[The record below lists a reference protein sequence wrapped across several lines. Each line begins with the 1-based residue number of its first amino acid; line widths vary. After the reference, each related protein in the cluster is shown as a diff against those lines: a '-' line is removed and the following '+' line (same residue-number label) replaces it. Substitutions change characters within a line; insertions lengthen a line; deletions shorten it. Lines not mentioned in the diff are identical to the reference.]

1 MLLGSAVLEVA
12 FGLIFVYLLLSLLC
26 SAIGEYIEAKFNNR
40 AKYLQQGIQ
49 LLLNETRGGGVDLAK
64 MLYSHGL
71 VRPLYRDAGK
81 LPSYIPSRTFA
92 LALWNMATTAAATGD
107 QATTGAVGVTAELK
121 QIRAAVAAHV
131 PNSELRTALL
141 TLIDEADGDI
151 VRARKNVEEWYEA
164 MMDRVSGWYKRRT
177 TVIMLVL
184 GFVVAG
190 AINADTISLVRTLA
204 RDGAL
209 RGSIA
214 AAAERYLTP
223 PPATMP
229 PATTPSTTT
238 PSTTTPPTTAPPT
251 TTPPATEQPATAG
264 AGSAAPAEETADERD
279 KAATTALK
287 SAYAAVDE
295 LGLPLGWVNAPK
307 DPTDPRKVPNGWYE
321 WVLKLFGILLTGF
334 AISQG
339 APFWFD
345 LLNKF
350 MVIRSTVKPTEKSQE
365 QPSKDKPA
373 PGTSSAANKEPEKD
387 TGGSPAKG

>member
-107 QATTGAVGVTAELK
+107 QAATGAVGVTADLK
-121 QIRAAVAAHV
+121 QIRAAVGAHV
-131 PNSELRTALL
+131 PNTELRTALL

-151 VRARKNVEEWYEA
+151 VRARKNIEEWYEA

-190 AINADTISLVRTLA
+190 AINADTISLARTLA

-209 RGSIA
+209 RGSVA

-223 PPATMP
+223 PPSTTS
-229 PATTPSTTT
+229 PATTAPA
-238 PSTTTPPTTAPPT
+238 TTPPTTTAPPT
-251 TTPPATEQPATAG
+251 AGVGGAAPPA
-264 AGSAAPAEETADERD
+264 ETADERD
-279 KAATTALK
+279 EAATEALK
-287 SAYAAVDE
+287 DAYAAVDE

-307 DPTDPRKVPNGWYE
+307 DPADPRKVPKGFYD

-365 QPSKDKPA
+365 QPSKDRPA

-387 TGGSPAKG
+387 TGGSPPKG

>member
-107 QATTGAVGVTAELK
+107 QAATGAVGVTADLK
-121 QIRAAVAAHV
+121 QIRAAVGAHV
-131 PNSELRTALL
+131 PNTELRTALL

-151 VRARKNVEEWYEA
+151 VRARKNIEEWYEA

-190 AINADTISLVRTLA
+190 AINADTISLARTLA

-209 RGSIA
+209 RGSVA

-223 PPATMP
+223 PPSTTSPATP
-229 PATTPSTTT
+229 RAPATT
-238 PSTTTPPTTAPPT
+238 PPT
-251 TTPPATEQPATAG
+251 TTPPRPAA
-264 AGSAAPAEETADERD
+264 RNCRR
-279 KAATTALK
+279 
-287 SAYAAVDE
+287 
-295 LGLPLGWVNAPK
+295 W
-307 DPTDPRKVPNGWYE
+307 R
-321 WVLKLFGILLTGF
+321 
-334 AISQG
+334 
-339 APFWFD
+339 
-345 LLNKF
+345 
-350 MVIRSTVKPTEKSQE
+350 RSS
-365 QPSKDKPA
+365 
-373 PGTSSAANKEPEKD
+373 
-387 TGGSPAKG
+387 TGGDGRRAGQGCDRGAEGRVCRGGRTRSAPRLGERPQGSR